1 MKAVIFD
8 VDGTLTDSVHLHAK
22 AWQETLRH
30 FGYSIPFH
38 VIRSQMG
45 KGGDQV
51 LPAFLT
57 QRELESKGDEMGNYR
72 AESFRRNFL
81 PRVKPFAKVRELF
94 ERLIEDEWKIALA
107 SLAQGEDLE
116 VYKEIC
122 RISDLWNVATSANN
136 AGQTK
141 PFRDF
146 YQEAMISLEEIP
158 VRDCI
163 IVGDSPYDATVAA
176 RYRIRSVGFLSGGFP
191 EADLV
196 RSGFDM
202 LHWGTPDLYRKYEE
216 SIFWREAP
224 CRQERVFENRSTMR
238 SHAGVVKHYA
248 SLLGFNF
255 PG

>member
-38 VIRSQMG
+38 EIRAQMG

-51 LPAFLT
+51 LPLFLS
-57 QRELESKGDEMGNYR
+57 QRELESKGDEIEKYR
-72 AESFRRNFL
+72 AESFRRDFL

-122 RISDLWNVATSANN
+122 RISDLWNVATSADNN
-136 AGQTK
+136 GQTK
-141 PFRDF
+141 AYRDI
-146 YQEAMISLEEIP
+146 YQEAMSGLEEISA
-158 VRDCI
+158 RDCI
-163 IVGDSPYDATVAA
+163 FVGDSPYDAKVAA
-176 RYRIRSVGFLSGGFP
+176 RHRLRSVGFLSGGFP
-191 EADLV
+191 EADLA
-196 RSGFDM
+196 RSGFDV
-202 LHWGTPDLYRKYEE
+202 LHWGTPDLYLKYEE
-216 SIFWREAP
+216 
-224 CRQERVFENRSTMR
+224 
-238 SHAGVVKHYA
+238 
-248 SLLGFNF
+248 
-255 PG
+255 